1 MPQYRT
7 SDLDRLV
14 AGLLADDVMDT
25 WSDNLNTIID
35 TLKPEGAGP
44 REPGPRTATLHSEVT
59 RETVVLHAANE
70 DEVED
75 VLVVN
80 EEQGGEE
87 AGPAPA
93 PPQQSP
99 VMRGQAKPPTY
110 VPIPSRKEKHRPSSS
125 VAPAWVL
132 PQLSPLGDTATSSFL
147 APSSWAVLLTAGLM
161 GLGDAAFNT
170 QIISFLSANYRQNSS
185 QAFALMKF
193 IQSVGVSAGFAVSTR
208 LGLHWQLLVLS
219 TFLMLATAGFVWVE
233 TKTRRELAQPPISSS
248 QELQQLN
255 KVN

>member
-132 PQLSPLGDTATSSFL
+132 PQLSPPPRCSPSRGRRRSWSTSLGWPPL
-147 APSSWAVLLTAGLM
+147 ACLGWRRGPRPSP
-161 GLGDAAFNT
+161 
-170 QIISFLSANYRQNSS
+170 R
-185 QAFALMKF
+185 
-193 IQSVGVSAGFAVSTR
+193 
-208 LGLHWQLLVLS
+208 
-219 TFLMLATAGFVWVE
+219 
-233 TKTRRELAQPPISSS
+233 
-248 QELQQLN
+248 
-255 KVN
+255 